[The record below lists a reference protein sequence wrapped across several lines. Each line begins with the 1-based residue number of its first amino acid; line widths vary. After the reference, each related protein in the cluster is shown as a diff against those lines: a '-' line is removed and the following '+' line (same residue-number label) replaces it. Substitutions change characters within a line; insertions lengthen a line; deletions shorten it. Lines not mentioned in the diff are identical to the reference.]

1 LGSLDG
7 FFGTGTPLQGS
18 SKDKESTQLVSK
30 IKGGGVCFISM
41 SLMMLRTWLGAL
53 PGLSKT

>member
-1 LGSLDG
+1 LGSRDG

-30 IKGGGVCFISM
+30 IKGGACFISM
-41 SLMMLRTWLGAL
+41 TLMVLRTWLGAL